1 MVVACVD
8 CSNPHTLRGILQ
20 MFKAYQEYNQFKEE
34 WFKNIPAHWNITRL
48 QNVLSERNE
57 KNSPIKET
65 NILSLSMYQGVVP
78 ISDKQGNGGN
88 KPKENLENY
97 KISYPNDIVLNSMN
111 IIVGSVGLNQYTGLI
126 SPAYY
131 ALYNKNAENN
141 IYYWNYIFK
150 SNIFQKSLFALGKGI
165 LFKESENGKMNTIRI
180 KVSMDSLNKVYLP
193 FPPKQEQTQIATF
206 LDQET
211 QKIDHLI
218 SKQERLIELLEEQRK
233 SIISYAVTKGINP
246 NAEMKDSGVE
256 WLGEVP
262 KDWELK
268 PFNSLYKRVK
278 ITNKPNEMLLSIYR
292 EYGVIPKESRD
303 DNHNVASEDLS
314 PYQFV
319 DINYLVVNK
328 MKAWQGSL
336 AISTYKGIISPAYFI
351 YEPTHNYYHKYI
363 HYLMRSIFYI
373 QTYKN
378 ISKGIRVGQW
388 DLDDY
393 QFNRIKIL
401 VPPLEE
407 QQNIVNYIEQENTKI
422 NNLIEKQTALIEKLK
437 EYRSS
442 IISHTVTG
450 KIDVRR
456 VCEP

>member
-1 MVVACVD
+1 
-8 CSNPHTLRGILQ
+8 